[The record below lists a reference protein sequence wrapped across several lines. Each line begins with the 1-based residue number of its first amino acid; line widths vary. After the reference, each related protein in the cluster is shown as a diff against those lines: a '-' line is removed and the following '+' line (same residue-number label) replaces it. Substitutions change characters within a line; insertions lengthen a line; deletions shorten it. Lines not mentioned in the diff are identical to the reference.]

1 MKRDVHRH
9 MKDLIRRFAIL
20 LALVFVASVFH
31 RIFSYFNQEITG
43 AVIFIAIFSFGVMY
57 YYFRLFRSKSSY
69 RFESIVSV
77 FFVLLLTIVM
87 YSVIYAETIENS
99 ENYFIQNG
107 GPVTSLSLP
116 DAFYFS
122 VTTITTLGY
131 GDIAPVGVFRYIAVI
146 EVLMGWIYSGSLVY
160 FIVREVEEERRQ
172 K

>member
-1 MKRDVHRH
+1 MKRDVHSHLKGLAMR
-9 MKDLIRRFAIL
+9 LAIL
-20 LALVFVASVFH
+20 LSLILAASVFH
-31 RIFSYFNQEITG
+31 RIFSSFNQEITG

-57 YYFRLFRSKSSY
+57 YYFRLFQSKSSY

-87 YSVIYAETIENS
+87 YSIIYAETIENS
-99 ENYFIQNG
+99 QNYFIEGEKQM
-107 GPVTSLSLP
+107 TSLAFP

-131 GDIAPVGVFRYIAVI
+131 GDITPVGVFRYIAVI

-160 FIVREVEEERRQ
+160 FIVREAEDERRG